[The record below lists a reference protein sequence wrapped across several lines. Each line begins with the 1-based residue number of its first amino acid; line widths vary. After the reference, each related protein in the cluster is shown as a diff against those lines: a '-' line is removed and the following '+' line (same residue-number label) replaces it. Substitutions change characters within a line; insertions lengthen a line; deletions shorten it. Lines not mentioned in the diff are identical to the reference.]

1 MGEGG
6 HVATEAEIGAARP
19 EAEARRRTP
28 QPGEARTRRAL
39 SRGVQRERLL
49 TTPRFRTSGP
59 QHCENIRSSRFK
71 PPGVWRCVA
80 AGNED
85 SVPLAGHWRG
95 ARGRGKLADTVA
107 GGRTGTGR
115 LRKKKEKEK
124 KQKNILLRQ
133 TRHPASGWLPSLRS
147 LS

>member
-1 MGEGG
+1 MGKM
-6 HVATEAEIGAARP
+6 ATWPQRP
-19 EAEARRRTP
+19 RSARRGP
-28 QPGEARTRRAL
+28 QPRPAGEPRSRERRG
-39 SRGVQRERLL
+39 RGGLFPAGFRRGRLL

-124 KQKNILLRQ
+124 NRKTSSFARPGTQ
-133 TRHPASGWLPSLRS
+133 PAGGSLPYGR
-147 LS
+147 